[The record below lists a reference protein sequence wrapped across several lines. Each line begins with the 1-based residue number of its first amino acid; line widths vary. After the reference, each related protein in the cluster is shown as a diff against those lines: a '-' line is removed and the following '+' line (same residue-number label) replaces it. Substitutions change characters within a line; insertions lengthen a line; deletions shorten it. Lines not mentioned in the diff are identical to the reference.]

1 LKLISIVGRIFEIVA
16 FQRIRMENIDY
27 VKEAESH
34 SVEAAD
40 IQLVGMKLGEEEYAV
55 DVLKIQEIIRTVEI
69 TIVPRSD
76 PYVLGVMNL
85 RGKVIPVIDLR
96 VRFNLDK
103 TDFDKATRVIVVR
116 FEKEQIGFVVDE
128 VTQVIRIAKSMVEPT
143 PPLVGAI
150 GQEYIL
156 GICKFSERLI
166 ILLDIDRVV
175 GEGDTESTLR
185 QRIIEKKELKPKAV
199 KPTAKPIEAAKPAET
214 PKAAEKYSMADEV
227 GKPQI
232 ISTTDVE
239 SNLLKEVE
247 AQTKTTPNEVA
258 FIDQSEL
265 DGLLAG
271 AAVQKETVEP
281 QTAGKNSDA
290 ENALSIEELIAM
302 ELSKREAETEELNRR
317 KRESKEK
324 KK

>member
-1 LKLISIVGRIFEIVA
+1 MK
-16 FQRIRMENIDY
+16 NIDY

-34 SVEAAD
+34 SVEASD
-40 IQLVGMKLGEEEYAV
+40 IQLVGMKLGDEEYAI

-76 PYVLGVMNL
+76 PFVLGVMNL

-96 VRFNLDK
+96 VRFNLEK

-156 GICKFSERLI
+156 GICKFNERLI

-175 GEGDTESTLR
+175 GEGDSDSALR
-185 QRIIEKKELKPKAV
+185 QRILEKKELKAAPKQKTPAISPEPA
-199 KPTAKPIEAAKPAET
+199 KPGTAKPTEKSP
-214 PKAAEKYSMADEV
+214 EKYSMADEV
-227 GKPQI
+227 GKPLITSVNAAESDVLNDVVVQ
-232 ISTTDVE
+232 STPRAKDGALV
-239 SNLLKEVE
+239 N
-247 AQTKTTPNEVA
+247 QN
-258 FIDQSEL
+258 EL

-271 AAVQKETVEP
+271 AGISEEKQKQDE
-281 QTAGKNSDA
+281 AA
-290 ENALSIEELIAM
+290 ENALNIEDLIAL
-302 ELSKREAETEELNRR
+302 ELSKREAETEELNKR
-317 KRESKEK
+317 KREKEQEK

>member
-1 LKLISIVGRIFEIVA
+1 
-16 FQRIRMENIDY
+16 MENIDY

-34 SVEAAD
+34 AVEAAD
-40 IQLVGMKLGEEEYAV
+40 IQLVGMKLGDEEYAV

-76 PYVLGVMNL
+76 SFVLGVMNL

-156 GICKFSERLI
+156 GICKFNERLI

-175 GEGDTESTLR
+175 GEGDTESALR
-185 QRIIEKKELKPKAV
+185 QRIVEKKDLKMSVKQRPVKSPLKP
-199 KPTAKPIEAAKPAET
+199 EEL
-214 PKAAEKYSMADEV
+214 PKAPEIKSAGVPKTEKYSMADEV

-232 ISTTDVE
+232 ISADAAANEV
-239 SNLLKEVE
+239 LKEVE
-247 AQTKTTPNEVA
+247 AQSKTTTREEALIKQN
-258 FIDQSEL
+258 EL
-265 DGLLAG
+265 DGLLAS
-271 AAVQKETVEP
+271 AVKGSEEK
-281 QTAGKNSDA
+281 QTEEAKPGLTT

-302 ELSKREAETEELNRR
+302 ELSKREAETEELNKR
-317 KRESKEK
+317 KREGKEK

>member
-1 LKLISIVGRIFEIVA
+1 MK
-16 FQRIRMENIDY
+16 NIDY

-34 SVEAAD
+34 SVEASD
-40 IQLVGMKLGEEEYAV
+40 IQLVGMKLGDEEYAI

-76 PYVLGVMNL
+76 PFVLGVMNL

-96 VRFNLDK
+96 VRFNLEK

-156 GICKFSERLI
+156 GICKFNERLI

-175 GEGDTESTLR
+175 GEGDSDSALR
-185 QRIIEKKELKPKAV
+185 QRILEKKELKAVPKQKAAASPEPIKPASAETV
-199 KPTAKPIEAAKPAET
+199 KPVES
-214 PKAAEKYSMADEV
+214 PKKYSMADEV
-227 GKPQI
+227 GKPVI
-232 ISTTDVE
+232 TSVNTAESDVL
-239 SNLLKEVE
+239 NDVV
-247 AQTKTTPNEVA
+247 AQSAPRTKDGALIN
-258 FIDQSEL
+258 QNEL

-271 AAVQKETVEP
+271 AGISEEKQKQDE
-281 QTAGKNSDA
+281 AA
-290 ENALSIEELIAM
+290 ENALNIEDLIAL
-302 ELSKREAETEELNRR
+302 ELSKREAETEELNKR
-317 KRESKEK
+317 KREKEKDQEK

>member
-1 LKLISIVGRIFEIVA
+1 MK
-16 FQRIRMENIDY
+16 NIDY

-34 SVEAAD
+34 SVEASD
-40 IQLVGMKLGEEEYAV
+40 IQLVGMKLGDEEYAI

-76 PYVLGVMNL
+76 PFVLGVMNL

-96 VRFNLDK
+96 VRFNLEK

-156 GICKFSERLI
+156 GICKFNERLI

-175 GEGDTESTLR
+175 GEGEADSALR
-185 QRIIEKKELKPKAV
+185 QRILEKKELKVAPKQKTPASS
-199 KPTAKPIEAAKPAET
+199 PEPAKPVPAETAKPAEKS
-214 PKAAEKYSMADEV
+214 PEKYSMADEV
-227 GKPQI
+227 GKPLITSVNAAESDVLNDVVAQ
-232 ISTTDVE
+232 STPHAKDGALI
-239 SNLLKEVE
+239 N
-247 AQTKTTPNEVA
+247 QN
-258 FIDQSEL
+258 EL

-271 AAVQKETVEP
+271 AGISEEKQKQDE
-281 QTAGKNSDA
+281 AA
-290 ENALSIEELIAM
+290 ENALNIEDLIAL

-317 KRESKEK
+317 KREKEQEK